1 MINFAINI
9 LTLERKSVF
18 MYMSSKCVT
27 NFRNIKAVLS
37 PKGRYHFVEVGRDG
51 RIILKGVCER
61 ERESGFDSSECG

>member
-9 LTLERKSVF
+9 LTLERNSVF

-37 PKGRYHFVEVGRDG
+37 PKGRYHFVVGRDG
-51 RIILKGVCER
+51 RIILKGVTER
-61 ERESGFDSSECG
+61 EREWI